1 VGHFIVGLNSGEKSS
16 EQKSLPQ
23 PLIHTLLYLFKK
35 SPYFSSIIRQHS
47 QRPIQEWTW
56 EIFKNLPITTKAELT
71 RNNDQ
76 FLCVSPGLVRDW
88 TSTSGTTGSP
98 VYVGLTASD
107 IRRLARN
114 EAWTYRMAGLKKGD
128 VLQLLITLDKRFMAG
143 LAYWLGAQYSGLS
156 VIRSGP
162 GTIPLQWEIMK
173 QRKTTALLAVPSF
186 IPQLLDYAEAQ
197 GWNPNNFSVHTLI
210 AVGEPTLTDDG
221 NLNALATSIQR
232 RWPIKIISTY
242 ASTEMQTAFTE
253 CGAGKGLHLQE
264 SLLFAE
270 VLDEQGHDVPEGE
283 EGQLVFTHYGVQ
295 GMPLLRYGSGDIVR
309 VWYSPCPC
317 GRSSLR
323 IGPVK
328 GRLQHRIKFNGTT
341 VYPSQYVQ
349 LLNNLGLSMN
359 FQLIINTRDGHDILE
374 LHLSDEI
381 QPLITEDF
389 LMDTIR
395 NHGLP
400 VPQTKWIN
408 NTVLKDALLSE
419 KDRKI
424 RVILDKR
431 LS

>member
-1 VGHFIVGLNSGEKSS
+1 MGKFLDRN
-16 EQKSLPQ
+16 SLPQ
-23 PLIHTLLYLFKK
+23 LLINTLLYLSER
-35 SPYFSSIIRQHS
+35 SPYYSSIIKNHS
-47 QRPIQEWTW
+47 RKPIPEWTL
-56 EIFKNLPITTKAELT
+56 EIFKKLPITTKVDLA
-71 RNNDQ
+71 RFNDR
-76 FLCVSPGLVRDW
+76 FLCVSQNLVRDW
-88 TSTSGTTGSP
+88 TSTSGTTSSP

-107 IRRLARN
+107 LRRLARN

-128 VLQLLITLDKRFMAG
+128 VLQILITLDKRFMAG
-143 LAYWLGAQYSGLS
+143 LAYWLGAQRSGLC

-173 QRKTTALLAVPSF
+173 HRKTTALLAVPSF
-186 IPQLLDYAEAQ
+186 VPQLLDYAETQ
-197 GWNPNNFSVHTLI
+197 GWNLSDFSVHTLI
-210 AVGEPTLTDDG
+210 AVGEPTLTEDG
-221 NLNALATSIQR
+221 KPNVLASSIQQ
-232 RWPIKIISTY
+232 RWPLKIISTY

-253 CGAGKGLHLQE
+253 CGAGRGLHLQE

-270 VLDEQGHDVPEGE
+270 VLDEQGRDVPEGE

-309 VWYSPCPC
+309 VWYSPCTC
-317 GRSSLR
+317 GLNSLR

-328 GRLQHRIKFNGTT
+328 GRLQQRLKFNGTT

-349 LLNNLGLSMN
+349 LLNNLGLSQN
-359 FQLIINTRDGHDILE
+359 FQLVLTIRDGHDVLE

-389 LMDTIR
+389 LIDTIR

-400 VPQTKWIN
+400 VPHTKWIN
-408 NTVLKDALLSE
+408 SAVLKDALLSE

-424 RVILDKR
+424 RIILDKR